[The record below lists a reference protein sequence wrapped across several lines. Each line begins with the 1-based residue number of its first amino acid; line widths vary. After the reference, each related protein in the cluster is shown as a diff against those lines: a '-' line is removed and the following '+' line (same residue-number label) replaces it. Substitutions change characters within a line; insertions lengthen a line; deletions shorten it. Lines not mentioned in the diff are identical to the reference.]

1 MREGDQVHHQSALHV
16 PYGNIIHDHDKA
28 PALALIHGYMR
39 EVGIGL
45 AGRYEL
51 WGYQWTDEA
60 FLTGEEAA
68 QAVIDAA

>member
-1 MREGDQVHHQSALHV
+1 MS
-16 PYGNIIHDHDKA
+16 
-28 PALALIHGYMR
+28 

-45 AGRYEL
+45 AGRYGL

-68 QAVIDAA
+68 QTVIDAA